1 MIQFEYNS
9 TMKRTDV
16 KVPYNLADEGQEMV
30 MVATISENNKINLH
44 KEISLKLMKQILLNW
59 DEKEHM
65 DIKRAER
72 ETGEFDKYF
81 DYKPGNKNLTLLKSI
96 DELEFSTRVYWALRT
111 AGIKT
116 IGQLVE
122 RKESEMLKI
131 KNFGRKSLTE
141 IHYKLIELDLQ
152 FKQ

>member
-1 MIQFEYNS
+1 MIRFEYNS
-9 TMKRTDV
+9 TMKRNDV

-44 KEISLKLMKQILLNW
+44 KEISLKLMKQILLHW

-72 ETGEFDKYF
+72 EAGEFDKYF
-81 DYKPGNKNLTLLKSI
+81 DYNPENNNLTKSI
-96 DELEFSTRVYWALRT
+96 DEFEFSTRVYWILRT
-111 AGIKT
+111 AGIRT

-122 RKESEMLKI
+122 KKESEILKI
-131 KNFGRKSLTE
+131 KNCGRKSLTE
-141 IHYKLIELDLQ
+141 LQEKLIELDLQ

>member
-30 MVATISENNKINLH
+30 MVATISENN
-44 KEISLKLMKQILLNW
+44 
-59 DEKEHM
+59 
-65 DIKRAER
+65 
-72 ETGEFDKYF
+72 
-81 DYKPGNKNLTLLKSI
+81 NLTKSI
-96 DELEFSTRVYWALRT
+96 DEFEFSTRVYWILRT
-111 AGIKT
+111 AGIRT

-122 RKESEMLKI
+122 KKESEILKI
-131 KNFGRKSLTE
+131 KNCGRKSLTE
-141 IHYKLIELDLQ
+141 LQEKLIELDLQ

>member
-44 KEISLKLMKQILLNW
+44 KEISLNLMKQILLHW

-72 ETGEFDKYF
+72 EAGEFDKYF
-81 DYKPGNKNLTLLKSI
+81 DYNPENNNLTKSI
-96 DELEFSTRVYWALRT
+96 DEFEFSTRVYWILRT
-111 AGIKT
+111 AGIRT

-122 RKESEMLKI
+122 KKESEILKI
-131 KNFGRKSLTE
+131 KNCGRKSLTE
-141 IHYKLIELDLQ
+141 LQEKLIELDLQ